1 MGPFFAGRLADRIL
15 LAKDMTTDAQPVAG
29 KPVLNCLFILP
40 SKAGVSAFCSAPS
53 ELGGFYWLLLEKFL
67 CKKAKSRSLFFPPFY
82 LLLFFLWQRV
92 NSELKA
98 LWHSWVWHLSLEPA
112 CPICFYI
119 YTTRDT
125 LASFFQTCDAFGFS
139 FGRAQMLRGLIKRWV
154 VELKGSCFFGPDLF
168 LDIMYCYFFFT
179 FSLAR

>member
-15 LAKDMTTDAQPVAG
+15 LAKEMLSLWQ
-29 KPVLNCLFILP
+29 
-40 SKAGVSAFCSAPS
+40 
-53 ELGGFYWLLLEKFL
+53 E
-67 CKKAKSRSLFFPPFY
+67 SLFWIAYSFFLPRLMSLHSAQHPVSWGDFTCFFLKSFFVKGQNQEVYFFPFY

-98 LWHSWVWHLSLEPA
+98 LWRSWVWHLSLGPA

-125 LASFFQTCDAFGFS
+125 LASFFQTCEAFGFG
-139 FGRAQMLRGLIKRWV
+139 FRRAQMLRVLIKRWV

-168 LDIMYCYFFFT
+168 WDITYCYFFFT